1 MTERRREVIGQY
13 HTYYV
18 CDVHGW
24 DFTGVDKDA
33 CPVCLGESTERER
46 ILEWIEGNRS
56 GMELEPG
63 EILYRDH
70 FDSELLIAFIKGEN
84 K

>member
-1 MTERRREVIGQY
+1 MTERKRQVVGE
-13 HTYYV
+13 HSTWYV

-24 DFTGVDKDA
+24 DFTGVDEDV
-33 CPVCLGESTERER
+33 CPVCYGESLERKR
-46 ILEWIEGNRS
+46 IVSWVEENRS

-70 FDSELLIAFIKGEN
+70 FDSESLIAFIEGEN